1 MFARG
6 LGRKKETKRGK
17 EPMWVSREFDRL
29 FPAAIPHH
37 GKTSP
42 SAPKTACWINSKRT
56 CGSGNKGSMKKNAR
70 NTMMMSRTPKERT
83 MGPAEYLKR
92 PYQRCV
98 VPDSDGSFRGEIVEF
113 PGCIATGET
122 GADGL
127 TNLEEVAVSWL
138 ETAIAKGLR
147 IPEPMEEGGF
157 SGKLMLR
164 LPKACIEGCTRSR
177 ARWGEPKSVHC
188 DECSG
193 TGRKHVGARRRNGS
207 IRGSV
212 RDVLSDEQLSDCP
225 AYRANPSALSPRM
238 MMIPG
243 GNTVVALPTA
253 SATKEQRH
261 ARG

>member
-1 MFARG
+1 MTRNKLRKLKRELLNLRRSPQKAADLESFARG

-17 EPMWVSREFDRL
+17 EPMWVSREFDHL

-122 GADGL
+122 GADAL

-164 LPKACIEGCTRSR
+164 LPKGLHRKAAHAAARDGVSLNQFIVTSVAEQVGSTSAR
-177 ARWGEPKSVHC
+177 AGVTAQYVAV
-188 DECSG
+188 SG
-193 TGRKHVGARRRNGS
+193 MYFQMNYFPIAH
-207 IRGSV
+207 
-212 RDVLSDEQLSDCP
+212 
-225 AYRANPSALSPRM
+225 
-238 MMIPG
+238 
-243 GNTVVALPTA
+243 
-253 SATKEQRH
+253 
-261 ARG
+261 